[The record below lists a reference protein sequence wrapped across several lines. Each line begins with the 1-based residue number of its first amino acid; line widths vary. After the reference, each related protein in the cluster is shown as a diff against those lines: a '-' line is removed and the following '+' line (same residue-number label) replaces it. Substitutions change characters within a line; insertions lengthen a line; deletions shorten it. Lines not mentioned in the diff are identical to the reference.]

1 MIMLAHVFTSEEEVL
16 EVIERALTLFRDEG
30 NAGERFSDTVSRLG
44 FENVQNRLLG
54 R

>member
-1 MIMLAHVFTSEEEVL
+1 ML

-30 NAGERFSDTVSRLG
+30 NTGERFSDTVSRLG